1 MKLTY
6 FLMALCIII
15 FVLIGTAPRYDQ
27 NEIFER
33 YGFSKENFF
42 GGEFWCLITS
52 LFLHGSVAHLVL
64 NMVALFFFGRALENE
79 IAPWKFL
86 TIFLLGGIGGNLISM
101 FFYPGDQLFIGASGA
116 IFAIMG
122 AVMII
127 KPFEFIFYPYLIP
140 VPLALVGIIYTV
152 YTILAFLFGGDPNV
166 AYSAH
171 LGGLAVGII
180 AGLREGGVK
189 GLLIVSILFVVLFMT
204 PVIWNILSALDYSR
218 ILGSLF

>member
-1 MKLTY
+1 MRIQL
-6 FLMALCIII
+6 
-15 FVLIGTAPRYDQ
+15 
-27 NEIFER
+27 
-33 YGFSKENFF
+33 
-42 GGEFWCLITS
+42 
-52 LFLHGSVAHLVL
+52 
-64 NMVALFFFGRALENE
+64 
-79 IAPWKFL
+79 
-86 TIFLLGGIGGNLISM
+86 
-101 FFYPGDQLFIGASGA
+101 LFIGLVFLFVSSNYAITTDGNAYLENQTDHSGIEVFLERIA
-116 IFAIMG
+116 
-122 AVMII
+122 
-127 KPFEFIFYPYLIP
+127 PSSL
-140 VPLALVGIIYTV
+140 IYTV